1 MPPRFAL
8 SITPPGN
15 CGQCHSLSLRS
26 WPTIC
31 SVTACAMPST
41 RTVAAKMETI
51 MNEPLNEPLIEVKDL
66 RVEFDVRDGIVKA
79 VDGLNLTIH
88 RGKTLGVI
96 GESGCGKSMTAR
108 AILNMIP
115 KPGKITQGKIIYH
128 RRIQNNGQSQLDD
141 IVELTQL
148 DPDGKVIREIR
159 GGEIGMI
166 FQEPMS
172 SLTPVY
178 TAGIHINEAVSLHH
192 LTPVR
197 KVGDQIAEQVLAHR
211 AVTKEE
217 AREIAIEML
226 RRVGIPKPT
235 QRVDSYPH
243 QLSGGQRQRVMIAIA
258 LSCEPAM
265 LIADEPT
272 TALDVSI
279 EAQIL
284 DIMREL
290 QQSVNMA
297 IMFITHNLGVIA
309 SMADEIV
316 VMYMGKAVEQAKL
329 VELFKNPKH
338 PYTQALLRSIPQLGK
353 KEKGQRLASISGMT
367 PDPFHLPTGCVFHP
381 RCPMFMPGKCDKI
394 VPSWTKV
401 DEDHWVSCLLYEEV

>member
-1 MPPRFAL
+1 MNNEL
-8 SITPPGN
+8 
-15 CGQCHSLSLRS
+15 
-26 WPTIC
+26 
-31 SVTACAMPST
+31 PS
-41 RTVAAKMETI
+41 
-51 MNEPLNEPLIEVKDL
+51 EPLVEVRDL
-66 RVEFDVRDGIVKA
+66 RVEFDVRAGIVRA
-79 VDGLNLTIH
+79 VDGLNMTIH

-115 KPGKITQGKIIYH
+115 KPGKITNGKILYH
-128 RRIQNNGQSQLDD
+128 RRVQHNGHGNIDD
-141 IVELTQL
+141 TIELTSL
-148 DPDGKVIREIR
+148 DPDGKTIREIR

-178 TAGIHINEAVSLHH
+178 TAGTHINEAVSLHH
-192 LTPVR
+192 LTPIR
-197 KVGDQIAEQVLAHR
+197 KVGDQLAEQVMAHR
-211 AVTKEE
+211 QVTKEE
-217 AREIAIEML
+217 AREVAIDML

-235 QRVDSYPH
+235 ERVDNYPH

-290 QQSVNMA
+290 QESVNMA

-316 VMYMGKAVEQAKL
+316 VMYMGKAVEQAK
-329 VELFKNPKH
+329 VVDLFKDAKH
-338 PYTQALLRSIPQLGK
+338 PYTQALLRSIPKLGEK
-353 KEKGQRLASISGMT
+353 KEGNSLASISGMT
-367 PDPFHLPTGCVFHP
+367 PDPFNLPTGCVFHP

-394 VPSWTKV
+394 VPKWTKV
-401 DEDHWVSCLLYEEV
+401 GENHHVACLLYEEV

>member
-1 MPPRFAL
+1 
-8 SITPPGN
+8 
-15 CGQCHSLSLRS
+15 
-26 WPTIC
+26 
-31 SVTACAMPST
+31 
-41 RTVAAKMETI
+41 
-51 MNEPLNEPLIEVKDL
+51 MNELPSEPLVEVKDL
-66 RVEFDVRDGIVKA
+66 RVEFDVRAGIVKA

-115 KPGKITQGKIIYH
+115 KPGKITRGEIIYH
-128 RRIQNNGQSQLDD
+128 RRVQNNGKGQMDD
-141 IVELTQL
+141 VIELTKL
-148 DPDGKVIREIR
+148 DPDGKTIREIR

-178 TAGIHINEAVSLHH
+178 TAGTHINEAVGLHK
-192 LTPVR
+192 LTPTR
-197 KVGDQIAEQVLAHR
+197 KVGDQIAEQVMAHR
-211 AVTKEE
+211 KITKEE
-217 AREIAIEML
+217 SRQVAIEML

-235 QRVDSYPH
+235 ERVDSYPH

-309 SMADEIV
+309 SMAEEIV
-316 VMYMGKAVEQAKL
+316 VMYMGKAVEQAKV
-329 VELFKNPKH
+329 VELFNNAKH
-338 PYTQALLRSIPQLGK
+338 PYTQALLRSIPKLGEK
-353 KEKGQRLASISGMT
+353 KEGHRLASISGMT
-367 PDPFHLPTGCVFHP
+367 PDPFNLPSGCVFHP

-394 VPSWTKV
+394 TPKWTKV
-401 DEDHWVSCLLYEEV
+401 GEDHWVSCLLYEEV

>member
-1 MPPRFAL
+1 M
-8 SITPPGN
+8 SN
-15 CGQCHSLSLRS
+15 
-26 WPTIC
+26 TI
-31 SVTACAMPST
+31 
-41 RTVAAKMETI
+41 
-51 MNEPLNEPLIEVKDL
+51 NEPLIEVKDL
-66 RVEFDVRDGIVKA
+66 RVEFDVRAGIVKA
-79 VDGLNLTIH
+79 VDGLNLTVY

-115 KPGKITQGKIIYH
+115 KPGKITQGKIVYH
-128 RRIQNNGQSQLDD
+128 RRVKSNGHAQLDD
-141 IVELTQL
+141 IVEITEL

-178 TAGIHINEAVSLHH
+178 TAGAHINEAVSLHQ

-197 KVGDQIAEQVLAHR
+197 KVGDQIAEQVMAHR
-211 AVTKEE
+211 TVTKEE
-217 AREIAIEML
+217 AREIAIAML

-235 QRVDSYPH
+235 ARVDSYPH

-258 LSCEPAM
+258 LSCEPDM

-290 QQSVNMA
+290 QESVNMA

-316 VMYMGKAVEQAKL
+316 VMYMGKAVERAK
-329 VELFKNPKH
+329 VIDLFKNAKH
-338 PYTQALLRSIPQLGK
+338 PYTQALLRSIPQLGEK
-353 KEKGQRLASISGMT
+353 KKGARLASISGMT
-367 PDPFHLPTGCVFHP
+367 PDPFNLPTGCVFHP

-394 VPSWTKV
+394 VPSWKQV
-401 DEDHWVSCLLYEEV
+401 GEDHWVSCLLYEEV

>member
-1 MPPRFAL
+1 
-8 SITPPGN
+8 
-15 CGQCHSLSLRS
+15 
-26 WPTIC
+26 
-31 SVTACAMPST
+31 
-41 RTVAAKMETI
+41 MEVVMADT
-51 MNEPLNEPLIEVKDL
+51 NEPLVEVRDL
-66 RVEFDVRDGIVKA
+66 RVEFDVRAGIVKA
-79 VDGLNLTIH
+79 VDGLNMTIN

-96 GESGCGKSMTAR
+96 GESGCGKSVTAR

-115 KPGKITQGKIIYH
+115 KPGKITQGEIIYH
-128 RRIQNNGQSQLDD
+128 RRVAKNGHGQMDD
-141 IVELTQL
+141 ILDLTKT
-148 DPDGKVIREIR
+148 DPDGKMIRSIR

-192 LTPVR
+192 LTPIR
-197 KVGDQIAEQVLAHR
+197 KVGDQLAEQVMAHR
-211 AVTKEE
+211 QVTKEE
-217 AREIAIEML
+217 AREIAIDML
-226 RRVGIPKPT
+226 RRVGIPKPDA
-235 QRVDSYPH
+235 RVDSYPH

-290 QQSVNMA
+290 QESVNMA

-309 SMADEIV
+309 SMAEEIV
-316 VMYMGKAVEQAKL
+316 VMYMGKAVEQAKV
-329 VELFKNPKH
+329 VELFKDPKH
-338 PYTQALLRSIPQLGK
+338 PYTQALLRSIPKLGK
-353 KEKGQRLASISGMT
+353 KSRGERLASISGMT
-367 PDPFHLPTGCVFHP
+367 PDPFNLPTGC
-381 RCPMFMPGKCDKI
+381 
-394 VPSWTKV
+394 
-401 DEDHWVSCLLYEEV
+401 

>member
-1 MPPRFAL
+1 M
-8 SITPPGN
+8 
-15 CGQCHSLSLRS
+15 
-26 WPTIC
+26 
-31 SVTACAMPST
+31 
-41 RTVAAKMETI
+41 
-51 MNEPLNEPLIEVKDL
+51 NEPLIEVKDL
-66 RVEFDVRDGIVKA
+66 RVEFDVRAGIVKA

-115 KPGKITQGKIIYH
+115 KPGKITQGKIVYH
-128 RRIQNNGQSQLDD
+128 RRVKSNGHSQLED
-141 IVELTQL
+141 IIDLTQL

-178 TAGIHINEAVSLHH
+178 TAGAHIHEAVSLHH
-192 LTPVR
+192 LTPIR
-197 KVGDQIAEQVLAHR
+197 KVGDQIAEQVMGHR
-211 AVTKEE
+211 KVTEEE
-217 AREIAIEML
+217 AREVAIEML
-226 RRVGIPKPT
+226 HRVGIPKPD

-290 QQSVNMA
+290 QESVNMA

-309 SMADEIV
+309 SMAEEIV
-316 VMYMGKAVEQAKL
+316 VMYMGKAVEQAKV
-329 VELFKNPKH
+329 VELFKDAKH
-338 PYTQALLRSIPQLGK
+338 PYTQALLKSIPQLGK
-353 KEKGQRLASISGMT
+353 KNKDQRLASISGMT
-367 PDPFHLPTGCVFHP
+367 PDPFNLPTGCVFHP

-401 DEDHWVSCLLYEEV
+401 GEDHWVACLLYEEV